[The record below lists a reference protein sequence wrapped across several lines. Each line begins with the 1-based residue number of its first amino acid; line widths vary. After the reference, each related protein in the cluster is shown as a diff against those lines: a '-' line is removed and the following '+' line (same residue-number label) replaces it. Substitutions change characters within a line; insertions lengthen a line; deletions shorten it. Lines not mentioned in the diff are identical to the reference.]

1 MKQEFSSANTSI
13 NSTKLPAIY
22 SKIDWKKVRD
32 NWYEIHDEMSWP
44 FVLDYGCGR
53 YTEHIKE
60 FLMLNSIGLIRHDP
74 YWGSDWGWDKIE
86 PAVIVC
92 SNVLNVI
99 KEDENIQE
107 IIDVITKYNKPYFIT
122 VYEGNKSGEGKVTK
136 DNCYQR
142 NQKIKSYC
150 KNFQRVYKNVI
161 TQDDYEVYLKQE
173 D

>member
-22 SKIDWKKVRD
+22 GKINWEKVREK
-32 NWYEIHDEMSWP
+32 WYEIHEEVSWP

-53 YTEHIKE
+53 YTDHIKA
-60 FLMLNSIGLIRHDP
+60 FLASHSIDLIRYDP
-74 YWGSDWGWDKIE
+74 YWGSDWDWDKVE

-107 IIDVITKYNKPYFIT
+107 IVNTITKYNKPYFIT
-122 VYEGNKSGEGKVTK
+122 VYEGNKGGEGKVTK

-142 NQKIKSYC
+142 NQKTKSYC
-150 KNFQRVYKNVI
+150 KDFQRVYKNVI
-161 TQDDYEVYLKQE
+161 TQENYKVYLKQE
-173 D
+173 V